1 MDSFNK
7 PCIWITLVIL
17 VWGSS
22 LTSCGRQKPRP
33 DEIEIVMNVTHSVIW
48 KCLECH
54 PGRGLSIPCGT
65 SVAFGVSI
73 NCVNCV
79 KGVNYSD
86 TSDYSQCKSCRRCS
100 PHQKLSGN
108 CTTTEDASSCLKK
121 CDKGFYW
128 NNVKNA
134 CHQCSYCCGEQ
145 LTHHEKQCE
154 DSGLPKTDQ
163 CRETQCYI
171 HSNNK
176 EPSSN
181 NVILVMKATSV
192 CIFAVF
198 YLLCVIG
205 DFFWKKCKKADGRGS
220 KGRTELTVS
229 LQKIKDDDD
238 DLESVS
244 VYRSA
249 SYAEGADNKRTSG

>member
-1 MDSFNK
+1 M
-7 PCIWITLVIL
+7 
-17 VWGSS
+17 
-22 LTSCGRQKPRP
+22 
-33 DEIEIVMNVTHSVIW
+33 
-48 KCLECH
+48 
-54 PGRGLSIPCGT
+54 SIPCGT

-73 NCVNCV
+73 NCVYCV

-108 CTTTEDASSCLKK
+108 CTTTEDASSC
-121 CDKGFYW
+121 
-128 NNVKNA
+128 
-134 CHQCSYCCGEQ
+134 
-145 LTHHEKQCE
+145 E

-163 CRETQCYI
+163 CRETLCPVS
-171 HSNNK
+171 HNK
-176 EPSSN
+176 APSSN
-181 NVILVMKATSV
+181 NVILVIISV
-192 CIFAVF
+192 CILFAVF
-198 YLLCVIG
+198 YLLCVIRG
-205 DFFWKKCKKADGRGS
+205 FFWKKCKKADGRGS

-229 LQKIKDDDD
+229 LQQIKDDDD